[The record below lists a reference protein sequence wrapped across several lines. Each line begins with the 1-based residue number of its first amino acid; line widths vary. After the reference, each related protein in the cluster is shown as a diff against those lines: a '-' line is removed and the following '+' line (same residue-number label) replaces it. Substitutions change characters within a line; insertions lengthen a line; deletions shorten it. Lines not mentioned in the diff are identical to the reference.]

1 MTEESFILLN
11 LKDSKAKKMAQV
23 ISNETSRK
31 ILEYLTNKEAT
42 ETQIAKALNI
52 PASTVHYNLKHLKE
66 VNLVKV
72 DQFHYS
78 EKGKVVDHYKLS
90 NKYVI
95 IAPET
100 PKTESIKEKLK
111 KILPVV
117 SIAVVGAGIIHWLT
131 KFKTTTLAAAP
142 MMAKEAAVFE
152 SDMAVRAAPVAA
164 NIAPPTQEPNIAL
177 WFLIGSISAVAIYL
191 IVEALIKQFSKR

>member
-1 MTEESFILLN
+1 
-11 LKDSKAKKMAQV
+11 MAQV
-23 ISNETSRK
+23 ISNATSRK

-42 ETQIAKALNI
+42 ETQIAKALSL
-52 PASTVHYNLKHLKE
+52 PASTVHYNLRHLKE

-72 DQFHYS
+72 DKFHYS

-90 NKYVI
+90 NKFVI

-131 KFKTTTLAAAP
+131 QVKIQAFGAAP
-142 MMAKEAAVFE
+142 IMAKEAAVFE
-152 SDMAVRAAPVAA
+152 SDMAVRAAPMAA
-164 NIAPPTQEPNIAL
+164 NLPQPTEPNIAL
-177 WFLIGSISAVAIYL
+177 WFFIGSISAVTIYL
-191 IVEALIKQFSKR
+191 IVEALIKRFSKR